1 MTLREMKK
9 KSNQVYKENREP
21 ILSEYF
27 LVGYVSLLAQYLR
40 DGFFSFFV
48 SLFLSPLSHG
58 YVKHSIRLIDEEK
71 PVLSYK
77 DSLIGIFDF
86 PRVAPVYLV
95 KKGFVTITML
105 ICALPTLSII
115 RDKYSAVSWELFG
128 ELGNMLL
135 QSDFLVPQL
144 AKVTVLLNNVGI
156 FLNVGLCA
164 FVYLT
169 ISAWLMGVP
178 YIMELEDYSWSES
191 FVLSIKMMKGHIFQY
206 FGLCLS
212 YGLRYIT
219 YWLITGFLLLTIG
232 SWNEFCMLFC
242 LVGSLFLYIE
252 IFRSRFELSKY
263 LFYKEIKEHY
273 HYQK

>member
-9 KSNQVYKENREP
+9 KSNQVYKENRES

-71 PVLSYK
+71 PILSYK
-77 DSLIGIFDF
+77 DSLIGILNF

-95 KKGFVTITML
+95 KKGFVTIMMM
-105 ICALPTLSII
+105 ICAIPTLSII
-115 RDKYSAVSWELFG
+115 RDKFSTVSWELVG

-144 AKVTVLLNNVGI
+144 AKVTIILNNVGI
-156 FLNVGLCA
+156 LLNIGLCA
-164 FVYLT
+164 LVYLV
-169 ISAWLMGVP
+169 ISGLLMGVP

-191 FVLSIKMMKGHIFQY
+191 FVLSVKMMKGHIFQY

-212 YGLRYIT
+212 YSLRYMT
-219 YWLITGFLLLTIG
+219 YWLITGFLLLSIG
-232 SWNEFCMLFC
+232 SLNEFCMLFC
-242 LVGSLFLYIE
+242 MVGSLFLYIE
-252 IFRSRFELSKY
+252 IFRARFELSKY

-273 HYQK
+273 NQ

>member
-1 MTLREMKK
+1 MTLREIKR
-9 KSNQVYKENREP
+9 KSDQVYKDNREP

-71 PVLSYK
+71 PVLTYK

-95 KKGFVTITML
+95 KKAFVIIAM
-105 ICALPTLSII
+105 IVCAMPTLNII
-115 RDKYSAVSWELFG
+115 KDKFSTISWKLVG

-144 AKVTVLLNNVGI
+144 AKVTIIFNNVTILLNI
-156 FLNVGLCA
+156 AFCA
-164 FVYLT
+164 IVYFI
-169 ISAWLMGVP
+169 ISALLMGVP

-191 FVLSIKMMKGHIFQY
+191 FVLSMKMMKSHMFRY

-212 YGLRYIT
+212 YSFRYMT
-219 YWLITGFLLLTIG
+219 YWLITGILLVTIG
-232 SWNEFCMLFC
+232 SFNEFFMLFC
-242 LVGSLFLYIE
+242 MVGSLFLYIE
-252 IFRSRFELSKY
+252 IFRARFELSKY
-263 LFYKEIKEHY
+263 LFYKEIKERY
-273 HYQK
+273 EK